1 MLSSDRA
8 ILTRHLTPDG
18 PRWARGGQFLS
29 RHFHLGLLLETSLAF
44 LEVFLDSVE
53 TNEPALGPLL
63 PPIEPSQE
71 VWAAG
76 VTYKRSRDAREEE
89 SSVKDVYERVYDA
102 ARPELFFKAI
112 GARVVGHGMKI
123 RVRRDS
129 RWNVPEPELTLVIN
143 RELAIVGYSVGNDVS
158 SRDIEGENP
167 LYLPQ
172 AKVYDGSCALGP
184 CIKLAAAEQLADVP
198 IRLDVERGQRSIYSG
213 HTRSSAMKRP
223 LEELASYLGRE
234 LSFPEGAFL
243 LTGTGIVPPDDFSLA
258 AGDRVR
264 IDVGDLRLENEVATN
279 NEDQH

>member
-1 MLSSDRA
+1 V
-8 ILTRHLTPDG
+8 
-18 PRWARGGQFLS
+18 FLS
-29 RHFHLGLLLETSLAF
+29 RHFHLGLLLETSRAF
-44 LEVFLDSVE
+44 LEVFLDGVE
-53 TNEPALGPLL
+53 TTEPAVGPLL

-76 VTYKRSRDAREEE
+76 VTYRRSREARAEE

-102 ARPELFFKAI
+102 ARPELFFKAV

-123 RVRRDS
+123 RIRRDS
-129 RWNVPEPELTLVIN
+129 RWNVPEPELTLVLN
-143 RELAIVGYSVGNDVS
+143 RELSIVAYCVGNDVS

-184 CIKLAAAEQLADVP
+184 CLHLASADQLADVP
-198 IRLDVERGQRSIYSG
+198 IRLDIMRGDVLDERSIYSG
-213 HTRSSAMKRP
+213 HTRSSVMKRP

-234 LSFPEGAFL
+234 LTFAEGAFL
-243 LTGTGIVPPDDFSLA
+243 LTGTGIVPPVDVSLV

-264 IDVGDLRLENEVATN
+264 IAVGELELENEVAS